1 MQGKEARGGREGWL
15 GLALPWLGLAG
26 DSCGACSILQ
36 VAAGTLSCSFTLPDV
51 CSFFHCLPQE
61 LILKMGGRTW
71 EIYTCD
77 NDKITHVLAG
87 RWGGQFRR

>member
-1 MQGKEARGGREGWL
+1 
-15 GLALPWLGLAG
+15 
-26 DSCGACSILQ
+26 
-36 VAAGTLSCSFTLPDV
+36 
-51 CSFFHCLPQE
+51 
-61 LILKMGGRTW
+61 MGGRTW